1 MIVPIA
7 CLLTLVFLTSPGR
20 GQQELQEPPQQ
31 TLSPFFFVET
41 DDPDLDQLPLKSVA
55 ATVVIAGV
63 IADVRIRQEYAN
75 EGERPLE
82 ATYIFPASTQ
92 AAVYGMEMTIG
103 DRIITAEIR
112 EREQARQEYEEAVEE
127 GRTASLLEQQR
138 PNVFQMTVGNILPG
152 DTIFVELSYTETLV
166 PAEGEY
172 EFVYPTVVGPRYSE
186 TPLAEADSRDL
197 FVATPYTHE
206 GEPAAYGF
214 DIDVELTTGVPI
226 QALYSISHEVD
237 VSYPEAG
244 RARVG
249 LLESDE
255 SAGNR
260 DYILRYSLAGD
271 RIETGLL
278 LYEGEGESFLDENFF
293 LFMGQPPERVSEEE
307 IPPREYIF
315 VVDVS
320 GSMGGYPL
328 DVSKALLRDLI
339 EPLRPTDHFNVVLF
353 AGVSNLMSEKS
364 LPSSSENIEL
374 ALEFIDASEGAG
386 GTRLGAAL
394 ERAMQLPR
402 TSEKTSRSIVIAT
415 DGKISAEAAVFDLIR
430 DNLGD
435 ANVFAFGIGKSV
447 NRFMIE
453 GIARVGFGEPFVVTR
468 EDEAEE
474 TAARF
479 REYIRTPVLA
489 GATFAAEGFD
499 IYEVE
504 PAVIPDLLAQRP
516 VLVYGKWQGERQ
528 GTLSLRGHTGQ
539 GEYAFEI
546 DVSQVT
552 PDESNAALRYLWAR
566 RLIATLGDYAGLG
579 LEARVR
585 SHIMELGLT
594 YNLLTAY
601 TSFVAVDRVVR
612 NDGTE
617 LSRVVQ
623 PLVLPEGVSDEAV
636 GDSGG
641 GGTTADSGGGGTTAV
656 EEQLASASWFG
667 RQFYLSG
674 GVWIDSEYTFG
685 DPVVE
690 YDAVRS
696 PPAELKPFADLQREM
711 IVVAAG
717 NAYRL
722 RAPALPVAAVLYQ
735 NVPNPFNAGTTIR
748 FDVLGS
754 QGDRPLHLEIYDLS
768 GRRLQLLT
776 WEGLGPGGHAFSW
789 DGRDEQGREVASGV
803 YLYRL
808 STAGFMSMRKMLL
821 LK

>member
-1 MIVPIA
+1 MVAPIA
-7 CLLTLVFLTSPGR
+7 CLLTLLLLTAPGR
-20 GQQELQEPPQQ
+20 GDHEFLEPAQE

-41 DDPDLDQLPLKSVA
+41 DDPDLDQLPLKSVY
-55 ATVVIAGV
+55 ATVSIAGV

-82 ATYIFPASTQ
+82 ATYIFPASTR

-103 DRIITAEIR
+103 DRVITAEIR
-112 EREQARQEYEEAVEE
+112 EREQARQEYEEAIEE

-138 PNVFQMTVGNILPG
+138 PNVFQMTLGNILPG
-152 DTIFVELSYTETLV
+152 DRIFVELSYTETLV
-166 PAEGEY
+166 PTEGEY

-197 FVATPYTHE
+197 FVATPYTRE
-206 GEPAAYGF
+206 GEPATYGF
-214 DIDVELTTGVPI
+214 DIDVELNTGMPI
-226 QALYSISHEVD
+226 QSVYSISHEVD
-237 VSYPEAG
+237 LSHPEAG
-244 RARVG
+244 RAQVG

-255 SAGNR
+255 SGGNR
-260 DYILRYSLAGD
+260 DYILRYSLAGN
-271 RIETGLL
+271 RIESGLL
-278 LYEGEGESFLDENFF
+278 LYEAEGESFLDENFF
-293 LFMGQPPERVSEEE
+293 LFMGQPPERVLEEE

-320 GSMGGYPL
+320 GSMSGFPL
-328 DVSKALLRDLI
+328 NVSKALLRDLI
-339 EPLRPTDHFNVVLF
+339 EPLRPTDHFNVLLF
-353 AGVSNLMSEKS
+353 AGRSSLMSEQS
-364 LPSSSENIEL
+364 LPASAENIEL
-374 ALEFIDASEGAG
+374 ALEVIDASEGGG

-402 TSEKTSRSIVIAT
+402 TSDTTSRSIVIAT
-415 DGKISAEAAVFDLIR
+415 DGYISAEAEVFDLIR

-435 ANVFAFGIGKSV
+435 ANVFAFGIGTGV
-447 NRFMIE
+447 NRFLIE
-453 GIARVGFGEPFVVTR
+453 GIARVGFGEPFVVTH

-479 REYIRTPVLA
+479 REYIRTPVLS
-489 GATFAAEGFD
+489 GATLAAEGFD

-539 GEYAFEI
+539 GEYSFEI
-546 DVSQVT
+546 DVSQVA

-579 LEARVR
+579 LEYEEALRVE
-585 SHIMELGLT
+585 SHITELGLT

-617 LSRVVQ
+617 LSRVEQ
-623 PLVLPEGVSDEAV
+623 PLPLPQGVSDAAV
-636 GDSGG
+636 GDAVS
-641 GGTTADSGGGGTTAV
+641 AV
-656 EEQLASASWFG
+656 EEQLANASWFG
-667 RQFYLSG
+667 RQFYLRE
-674 GVWIDSEYTFG
+674 GVWIDSEFTPG
-685 DPVVE
+685 DPVIE

-696 PPAELKPFADLQREM
+696 PSAELKQFASLQRDM
-711 IVVAAG
+711 IVVAEEQ
-717 NAYRL
+717 AYRL

-735 NVPNPFNAGTTIR
+735 NAPNPFNAGTTIR
-748 FDVLGS
+748 FDIF
-754 QGDRPLHLEIYDLS
+754 DRQEGRPVHLEIFDLS
-768 GRRLQLLT
+768 GRRVRLLT
-776 WEGLGPGGHAFSW
+776 WESLVPGGHAFTW
-789 DGRDEQGREVASGV
+789 DGRDGRGREAASGV

-808 STAGFMSMRKMLL
+808 STAGHMSMRKMLL
-821 LK
+821 LR

>member
-1 MIVPIA
+1 MIVSIA

-20 GQQELQEPPQQ
+20 GQQEFPPQQ

-55 ATVVIAGV
+55 ATVAIAGV

-166 PAEGEY
+166 PTAGEY

-206 GEPAAYGF
+206 GEPATYGF

-249 LLESDE
+249 LLESDQ
-255 SAGNR
+255 SGGNR

-271 RIETGLL
+271 RIEAGLL
-278 LYEGEGESFLDENFF
+278 LYEGKGASFLDENFF

-320 GSMGGYPL
+320 GSMSGYPL
-328 DVSKALLRDLI
+328 NVSKALLRDLI
-339 EPLRPTDHFNVVLF
+339 EPLRPTDHFNVLLF
-353 AGVSNLMSEKS
+353 AGVSNLMSEQS
-364 LPSSSENIEL
+364 LPASTENIEL
-374 ALEFIDASEGAG
+374 ALEFIDASEGGG
-386 GTRLGAAL
+386 GTRLGTAL

-430 DNLGD
+430 DNLGE
-435 ANVFAFGIGKSV
+435 ANVFAFGIGTSV
-447 NRFMIE
+447 NRFLIE

-479 REYIRTPVLA
+479 REYIGTPVLS

-546 DVSQVT
+546 DVSQET

-566 RLIATLGDYAGLG
+566 RLIATLGDYAGLVNG
-579 LEARVR
+579 DEFLRVQ

-612 NDGTE
+612 TDGTE

-623 PLVLPEGVSDEAV
+623 PLVLPQGVSDEAV
-636 GDSGG
+636 GDGS
-641 GGTTADSGGGGTTAV
+641 SPSAV
-656 EEQLASASWFG
+656 EEQLASASWLG

-690 YDAVRS
+690 YDTVRS
-696 PPAELKPFADLQREM
+696 PPAELKPFAALQQEM
-711 IVVAAG
+711 IVVAEER
-717 NAYRL
+717 AYRL

-754 QGDRPLHLEIYDLS
+754 HGGRPLHLEIFDLS
-768 GRRLQLLT
+768 GRRVKLLT
-776 WEGLGPGGHAFSW
+776 WEGLGPGGHAFTW
-789 DGRDEQGREVASGV
+789 DGRDEQGREAASGV

-808 STAGFMSMRKMLL
+808 SSAGFMSMRKMLL
-821 LK
+821 LR